1 MDNQNLV
8 GKETVVTWLAMLTM
22 VHIAMHSVLSSP
34 DVLSDVLTRRYNLLE
49 DWVNG
54 NKLVINP
61 DKTHLL
67 VMGPKSISARRNQ
80 VRIQAGQF
88 IIVPTETEKLLGGH
102 LHQSLQWNQHIRDNK
117 HSITKQLT
125 TRINGLKKRHLQYKA
140 YDS

>member
-1 MDNQNLV
+1 MKLQSAGQDDGQTERGGKGNCGDMV
-8 GKETVVTWLAMLTM
+8 GFVDEGAYSYA
-22 VHIAMHSVLSSP
+22 HSSP

-88 IIVPTETEKLLGGH
+88 IIVPTETEKLIGCH

-117 HSITKQLT
+117 HSITK
-125 TRINGLKKRHLQYKA
+125 
-140 YDS
+140 